1 MRYCPTV
8 IQKTPEEIKDIIA
21 KINVCNFCLT
31 PGHISNRCPL
41 KKFGCATCS
50 RHGEDLTIVKTHLSW
65 NCNRHPGLIELHATT
80 LELSKKTTTAKVLR
94 TTTNQYPDNKE
105 QDCLGGNQSQDD
117 KDEEQNSI
125 HHLEGTHLLIQDSE
139 ETEIEPLIFGQ
150 PIEEQMDSRS
160 TIIKEREI
168 SSENKGN
175 KLSSAKIGSNKLSF
189 D

>member
-1 MRYCPTV
+1 MN
-8 IQKTPEEIKDIIA
+8 I
-21 KINVCNFCLT
+21 CNFCLT

-94 TTTNQYPDNKE
+94 TTTKQYPDNKE
-105 QDCLGGNQSQDD
+105 QDSLSGNQSQDD

-125 HHLEGTHLLIQDSE
+125 HHLEGTHLLIQDSK
-139 ETEIEPLIFGQ
+139 ETEIEQLIFNIESSFGQ
-150 PIEEQMDSRS
+150 PMEEEINSRS
-160 TIIKEREI
+160 TIIKNYNE
-168 SSENKGN
+168 SEGKLEEGN
-175 KLSSAKIGSNKLSF
+175 FLIKDTKETEYTK
-189 D
+189 